1 MHVRQRRSSPV
12 ACGWAVPTNTLA
24 RRRGACMK
32 PLDPYVATL
41 GPFAEEAVSRG
52 DTRPPHMASQQRR
65 CGACGAL
72 GHNARTCPSAVDTT
86 AEASLLFR
94 SSSMPSLSMKR
105 TGSLDNL
112 ASAVGAL
119 CDDDGDGEAVE
130 DEAEEGQGGDGQ
142 PQDRERKKG
151 ASPADGAVATVRP
164 RSWLRSSARA
174 VPS

>member
-1 MHVRQRRSSPV
+1 
-12 ACGWAVPTNTLA
+12 
-24 RRRGACMK
+24 
-32 PLDPYVATL
+32 
-41 GPFAEEAVSRG
+41 
-52 DTRPPHMASQQRR
+52 
-65 CGACGAL
+65 
-72 GHNARTCPSAVDTT
+72 
-86 AEASLLFR
+86 
-94 SSSMPSLSMKR
+94 MPSLSMKR